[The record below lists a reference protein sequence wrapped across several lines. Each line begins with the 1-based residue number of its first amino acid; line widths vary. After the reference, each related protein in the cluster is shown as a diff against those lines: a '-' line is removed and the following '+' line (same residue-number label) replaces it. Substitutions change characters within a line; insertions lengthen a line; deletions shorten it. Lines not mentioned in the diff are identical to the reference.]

1 MKTLFANGTVFTLNG
16 FEKHDFTIVDGRIH
30 LVDHADAASFDNVID
45 CSQKNIIPGLVDVHV
60 HFREP
65 GFLYKETIKTGC
77 EAAARGGYTTVCTMP
92 NLNPA
97 PSNLE
102 NLKVQLDVIKRDAIV
117 KVIPY
122 GTITAEQSGRGELSD
137 MEAIAPY
144 VCAFSDD
151 GKGVQAGPLME
162 EAMIKA
168 KSLGK
173 MIVAHCEDETL
184 VSKGGCVHD
193 GRYAKE
199 HDLVGISS
207 ASEYVQVGRDIELVA
222 KTGCPYHICHVSTK
236 ESVDL
241 IRKGKKRGVNVSAET
256 APHYLILCE
265 DDLVDL
271 GRFKMNPPLRSREDR
286 AALLEGILDGTI
298 DMIATDHAPHSDEE
312 KSKGLKGSPFGI
324 VGLETAFPV
333 LYTHLVLKD
342 ILSIRQLIELMCI
355 NPRKRFNLPE
365 VYIDEGYP
373 ADFAII
379 DFNKQFEIDSKDFAS
394 KGHATPFDHYYVNG
408 LVEQTYV
415 DGHLVYQK

>member
-1 MKTLFANGTVFTLNG
+1 MKTLFANGMVFTCNG
-16 FEKHDFTIVDGRIH
+16 FEQRNFTIVDGRIH
-30 LVDHADAASFDNVID
+30 LVDSADFASFDNVID
-45 CSQKNIIPGLVDVHV
+45 CSGKNIIPGLVDVHV

-77 EAAARGGYTTVCTMP
+77 EAAARGGYTTVCPMP

-102 NLKVQLDVIKRDAIV
+102 NLNVQLDVIKRDAII

-122 GTITAEQSGRGELSD
+122 GTITSDQSGRGELAD

-151 GKGVQAGPLME
+151 GKGVQASELME
-162 EAMIKA
+162 KAMIKA

-184 VSKGGCVHD
+184 VAKGAYIHD

-199 HDLVGISS
+199 HGIVGISS

-236 ESVDL
+236 ESVEL
-241 IRKGKKRGVNVSAET
+241 IRQGKRRGVNVSAET
-256 APHYLILCE
+256 APHYLLLCE
-265 DDLVDL
+265 DDLIES
-271 GRFKMNPPLRSREDR
+271 GRFKMNPPLRGRDDQK
-286 AALLEGILDGTI
+286 ALIEGILDGTI

-312 KSKGLKGSPFGI
+312 KSRGLKDSPFGI

-333 LYTHLVLKD
+333 LYTHLVMKD

-355 NPRKRFNLPE
+355 KPRKRFNLPD

-379 DFNKQFEIDSKDFAS
+379 DLNAQFEIDSKDFKS
-394 KGHATPFDHYYVNG
+394 KGHATPFDHYRVNG

-415 DGHLVYQK
+415 DGNCVYSK